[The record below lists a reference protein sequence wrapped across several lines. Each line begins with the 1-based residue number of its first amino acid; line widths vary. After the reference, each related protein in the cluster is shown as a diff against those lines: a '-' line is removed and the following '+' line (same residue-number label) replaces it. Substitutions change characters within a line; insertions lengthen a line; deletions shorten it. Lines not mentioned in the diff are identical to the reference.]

1 MAYFIGASYTSALPL
16 CRNKMKYNVTTPPLY
31 YAVVVPRAL
40 SSLYRPRESEQYLI
54 FSTMTV
60 RLNFG
65 RHWFPFD
72 KMGLKQFS

>member
-1 MAYFIGASYTSALPL
+1 LGNLFDTAIDIVCVLGGRTNLGPA
-16 CRNKMKYNVTTPPLY
+16 R
-31 YAVVVPRAL
+31 L